1 MEGPR
6 EGPLFFCVAI
16 LRGMTATPA
25 SPRDADALAHALR
38 EAQRLQREGDPA
50 AAARLL
56 APLAARH
63 AGDPALHRALARID
77 AQRGDLDAA
86 IGHLAAARRLAPA
99 SGVLCCE
106 SGRLLASAGR
116 MDEALRAFAEAGAL
130 EPGLVDAWFFLGIT
144 LVRANRPAEA
154 APALRR
160 ALALAPGQPEII
172 AALADLAFRA
182 ADDEAGLPLWRQLVA
197 LRPADEDA
205 CLKLGETLSRL
216 GQHPEARAAYAAGLA
231 RMPGSAGLWM
241 ALAQAEEDAGHSEAA
256 EDAYRRSLALRPG
269 WAFPIAGLLGLKR
282 GRAEDAWV
290 AQARALQ
297 ASGGLDDAER
307 AMLGYPLGKVFDA
320 RGEHAAAFAS
330 WSDANA
336 ARRREQGPLDR
347 DQLARRVEQLQ
358 ARFAPGALAGLPVGD
373 ADARPVFVVG
383 MPRSG
388 TTLVEQI
395 IASHPQ
401 AAGCGELPDI
411 AQLGGQLAAE
421 AGADAAGPLDDAGR
435 LAREARR
442 YLAVA
447 LRHGRPGALRLVDK
461 APLNFFH
468 LGLVAQLFPN
478 ARIVWCRRDAR
489 DVGLS
494 IFGENFALGAAFS
507 TDLGD
512 IGHYVNAQHVLMR
525 HWQRVLPLPV
535 LEVDYAALVSG
546 IDPQSRRLVDF
557 LGLPWDDACLAFH
570 ATDRAVQ
577 TPSRWQVRA
586 PAHTGSIARW
596 KPYAGHLAPLLEV
609 LSVPAGDDGGLST

>member
-1 MEGPR
+1 
-6 EGPLFFCVAI
+6 
-16 LRGMTATPA
+16 MTATPPSA
-25 SPRDADALAHALR
+25 RPDDAFARALH
-38 EAQRLQREGDPA
+38 EAQRLQQARDPA

-56 APLAARH
+56 APFAASH
-63 AGDPALHRALARID
+63 ADEPALHRALARIA
-77 AQRGDLDAA
+77 AQAGDTDAA
-86 IGHLAAARRLAPA
+86 LRHLASARRLAPR
-99 SGVLCCE
+99 SGLLACE
-106 SGRLLASAGR
+106 AGRLLAGAGR
-116 MDEALRAFAEAGAL
+116 MDEALRAFHEASTL
-130 EPGLVDAWFFLGIT
+130 EPGLAEAWFFLGIT

-160 ALALAPGQPEII
+160 ALALAPAQPDIL
-172 AALADLAFRA
+172 AALADLEFRA
-182 ADDEAGLPLWRQLVA
+182 ANDEDGLPLWRQLVA
-197 LRPADEDA
+197 LRPTDEDA

-231 RMPGSAGLWM
+231 RMPASAGLWM
-241 ALAQAEEDAGHSEAA
+241 ALAQAEEDAGHPEAA
-256 EDAYRRSLALRPG
+256 EQAYRRSLDLRPG

-282 GRAEDAWV
+282 GRAEPGWV
-290 AQARALQ
+290 AQAQALQ
-297 ASGGLDDAER
+297 ASTALDDAER

-336 ARRREQGPLDR
+336 ARRREHGPLDR
-347 DQLARRVEQLQ
+347 TQLARRVEQLR
-358 ARFAPGALAGLPVGD
+358 ARFAPGALDGLPVGSD
-373 ADARPVFVVG
+373 DARPVFVVG

-401 AAGCGELPDI
+401 AAGCGELPDM
-411 AQLGGQLAAE
+411 AQLGAQLATE
-421 AGADAAGPLDDAGR
+421 AATDAAGPLHDAAR

-447 LRHGRPGALRLVDK
+447 QRHGRPGALRLVDK

-468 LGLVAQLFPN
+468 LGLVAQLFPR

-494 IFGENFALGAAFS
+494 IFGENFALGAQFS

-512 IGHYVNAQHVLMR
+512 IAHYVNAQHALMR
-525 HWQRVLPLPV
+525 HWQRALALEV
-535 LEVDYAALVSG
+535 LEVDYAALVSD
-546 IDPQSRRLVDF
+546 IDPQSRRLIAF

-570 ATDRAVQ
+570 ATERAVQ

-596 KPYAGHLAPLLEV
+596 KPYAAWLGPLVEALD
-609 LSVPAGDDGGLST
+609 VPAASDGGLST